1 MWPTWS
7 YKNNIMFLLDRTL
20 QGSFAQREWK
30 VFDGKANIFIHFERQ
45 SQISWLSKLCKLNV
59 REGLQEKLWIRA
71 SSRVLMNKPAL
82 PIPSSSAH
90 PSLMISAL
98 STLLPVSYTRARTH
112 THAPAQGVAKEMITS
127 LWTSVIYAERVPVKQ
142 EEKTMILKINKRI
155 SAYRER
161 YGRTV
166 AEKMQQEKKKKQ
178 QEPRIRHYECSIFA
192 FSSSGNLT
200 LTTKLFLI
208 FLGHRISSS
217 KTSN

>member
-7 YKNNIMFLLDRTL
+7 YKNNIMLLLDRTL

-30 VFDGKANIFIHFERQ
+30 IFDSKANIFIHFERQ

-71 SSRVLMNKPAL
+71 SSGVLMNKPAL

-112 THAPAQGVAKEMITS
+112 TPAQGVAKEMITS
-127 LWTSVIYAERVPVKQ
+127 FWTSAICAEGVPVKQ
-142 EEKTMILKINKRI
+142 EEKQW
-155 SAYRER
+155 Y
-161 YGRTV
+161 
-166 AEKMQQEKKKKQ
+166 
-178 QEPRIRHYECSIFA
+178 
-192 FSSSGNLT
+192 
-200 LTTKLFLI
+200 
-208 FLGHRISSS
+208 
-217 KTSN
+217 